1 VLAHKSQAT
10 TTPVVVAA
18 EQWYCVPSAAA
29 QLFSYPIRCDSPTQ
43 HNTAPPPSSPAAA
56 RSDKETKRC
65 RRARPS
71 ARAFYGGG
79 GGDTGRTRARV
90 PRARA
95 RLLVLLCPSRK
106 GVREQ
111 SRRPAPA
118 ASAAARARARGVPRR
133 ARPASR
139 ARARGP
145 WGRGAA
151 RRSAAQRDAT
161 LLPVPAWPRSATLR
175 ALPACLPA
183 ADDDACIGMAYGPCG
198 LRRHA
203 WQHEARAAAGWSTV
217 E

>member
-1 VLAHKSQAT
+1 MLAHKSQAT

-43 HNTAPPPSSPAAA
+43 HNTTLLLHRRPRRPPV
-56 RSDKETKRC
+56 RTRKRNGAVE
-65 RRARPS
+65 RVRPPV
-71 ARAFYGGG
+71 RFTVG

-203 WQHEARAAAGWSTV
+203 
-217 E
+217 